1 MEQCIVEMTFSKIAY
16 RKQQLKY
23 VLVDWISAECIWLL
37 FLLFRWVVC
46 DGRIFAFGT
55 VLVPAFNFYRPL
67 ILFPLGSL
75 CVYYL
80 SGFYLR
86 PQPQHKRISQLVNS
100 TFVCALIISV
110 FSFFIIIIDD
120 KINDYTDYYISLLV
134 LFLIQFTVSLLFR
147 LCVVL
152 TDKYHWNKGK
162 NYEKTLIIGEE
173 EPSRIVAQKLHN
185 REQLLF
191 LNLHDVDSLPQKV
204 TSEQIERVI
213 IAVDSDTSKEA
224 LYQLINKIYPLQ
236 VAISFAPSAYD
247 ILVGAANVEDLE
259 ETPLVTLTDLS
270 MSDWQICVKRVSD
283 IVVSLLCLVLFSPV
297 YLCLAV
303 LIKLS
308 SPGPVIYKQERIG
321 LYGRPFYIWKFR
333 TMKNNAEQD
342 QPQLASP
349 NDARITPLG
358 HWLRKYRLDELP
370 QFWNVLRGDMSLV
383 GPRPE
388 RAYYIKQIM
397 QQAPYYCLLYK
408 IRPGLTSW
416 GPIRVGYTDTIEKM
430 IQRLNYDMAYMENM
444 SLLLDIKILF
454 YTIRVIVD
462 GKGQ

>member
-1 MEQCIVEMTFSKIAY
+1 MTSQKIIY

-23 VLVDWISAECIWLL
+23 VLVDWLSAECIWLL
-37 FLLFRWVVC
+37 FIIFRWVVR
-46 DGRIFAFGT
+46 DGRIFAMDT
-55 VLVPAFNFYRPL
+55 VLVPAFNFYLPW

-86 PQPQHKRISQLVNS
+86 PQPQFKRISRVVSS
-100 TFVCALIISV
+100 TLVCAVIISV

-120 KINDYTDYYISLLV
+120 VINDYTDYYISLLV
-134 LFLIQFTVSLLFR
+134 LFVIQFTVSLLFR

-152 TDKYHWNKGK
+152 ADKRHWNKGK
-162 NYEKTLIIGEE
+162 NYERTLVIGED
-173 EPSRIVAQKLHN
+173 EPSRTIAQKLHN
-185 REQLLF
+185 KEQLVF
-191 LNLHDVDSLPQKV
+191 LSLNDVESLPQIV
-204 TSEQIERVI
+204 SSESIERVI
-213 IAVDSDTSKEA
+213 IAIDSDTSKES
-224 LYQLINKIYPLQ
+224 LYQLINRIYPLQ
-236 VAISFAPSAYD
+236 VEISFAPSVYD
-247 ILVGAANVEDLE
+247 ILIGAANVKDLE
-259 ETPLVTLTDLS
+259 GAPLVTLTDLS
-270 MSDWQICVKRVSD
+270 MSDWQICVKRVTD

-297 YLCLAV
+297 YLCIAL
-303 LIKLS
+303 LIKVS

-321 LYGRPFYIWKFR
+321 LYGRPFFIWKFR
-333 TMKNNAEQD
+333 TMKNNAEQEL
-342 QPQLASP
+342 PQLASP
-349 NDARITPLG
+349 NDTRITPLG

-370 QFWNVLRGDMSLV
+370 QFWNVLRGDMSIV

-388 RAYYIKQIM
+388 RAYYIEQIM

-416 GPIRVGYTDTIEKM
+416 GPIRVGYTDTLEKM

-454 YTIRVIVD
+454 YTIRIIVD

>member
-1 MEQCIVEMTFSKIAY
+1 MTSQKLIY

-23 VLVDWISAECIWLL
+23 VLVDWLSAECIWLL
-37 FLLFRWVVC
+37 FILFRWVVR
-46 DGRIFAFGT
+46 DGRIFAMDT
-55 VLVPAFNFYRPL
+55 VLVPAFNFYLPW

-86 PQPQHKRISQLVNS
+86 PQPQHKRISRVVSS
-100 TFVCALIISV
+100 TLVCALIISV

-134 LFLIQFTVSLLFR
+134 LFALQFTVSLFFR

-152 TDKYHWNKGK
+152 ADKRHWNKGK
-162 NYEKTLIIGEE
+162 NYERTLVIGEE
-173 EPSRIVAQKLHN
+173 EPSRAIAQKLHN
-185 REQLLF
+185 EEQLVF
-191 LNLHDVDSLPQKV
+191 LSLHDVGLLPEKV
-204 TSEQIERVI
+204 SSEGIERVI

-236 VAISFAPSAYD
+236 VEISFAPSAYD
-247 ILVGAANVEDLE
+247 ILIGAANVEDLE
-259 ETPLVTLTDLS
+259 GAPLVTLTDLS
-270 MSDWQICVKRVSD
+270 MSDWQICVKRVTD
-283 IVVSLLCLVLFSPV
+283 IVISILCLVLLSPV

-321 LYGRPFYIWKFR
+321 LYGRPFFIWKFR
-333 TMKNNAEQD
+333 TMKNNAEQEM
-342 QPQLASP
+342 PQLSSP
-349 NDARITPLG
+349 NDTRITPVG

-370 QFWNVLRGDMSLV
+370 QFWNVLRGDMSIV

-388 RAYYIKQIM
+388 RAYYIEQIM

-416 GPIRVGYTDTIEKM
+416 GPIRVGYTDTLEKM

-444 SLLLDIKILF
+444 SLLLDMKILF

>member
-1 MEQCIVEMTFSKIAY
+1 MTSQKLIY

-23 VLVDWISAECIWLL
+23 VLVDWLSAECIWLL
-37 FLLFRWVVC
+37 FILFRWVVR
-46 DGRIFAFGT
+46 DGRIFAMDT
-55 VLVPAFNFYRPL
+55 VLVPAFNFYIPW

-86 PQPQHKRISQLVNS
+86 PQLQHKRISRVVSS
-100 TFVCALIISV
+100 TLVCALIISF

-134 LFLIQFTVSLLFR
+134 LFVLQFTVSLLFR

-152 TDKYHWNKGK
+152 ADKRHWNKGK
-162 NYEKTLIIGEE
+162 NYERTLIIGEE
-173 EPSRIVAQKLHN
+173 EPSRTIAQKLHN
-185 REQLLF
+185 EEQLVF
-191 LNLHDVDSLPQKV
+191 LSLHDVRLLPEKV
-204 TSEQIERVI
+204 SSEGIERVI
-213 IAVDSDTSKEA
+213 IAVDSDTSKKV

-236 VAISFAPSAYD
+236 VEISFTPSAYD
-247 ILVGAANVEDLE
+247 ILIGAAYVEDLE
-259 ETPLVTLTDLS
+259 GAPLVTLTDLS
-270 MSDWQICVKRVSD
+270 MSDWQICVKRVTD
-283 IVVSLLCLVLFSPV
+283 IIISILCLVLLSPV

-321 LYGRPFYIWKFR
+321 LYGRPFFIWKFR
-333 TMKNNAEQD
+333 TMKNNAEQEL
-342 QPQLASP
+342 PQLSSP
-349 NDARITPLG
+349 NDTRVTPIG

-370 QFWNVLRGDMSLV
+370 QFWNVLRGDMSIV

-388 RAYYIKQIM
+388 RAYYIEQIM

-416 GPIRVGYTDTIEKM
+416 GPIRVGYTDTLEKM

-444 SLLLDIKILF
+444 SLLLDMKILF
-454 YTIRVIVD
+454 YTIRVILD

>member
-1 MEQCIVEMTFSKIAY
+1 M
-16 RKQQLKY
+16 
-23 VLVDWISAECIWLL
+23 
-37 FLLFRWVVC
+37 
-46 DGRIFAFGT
+46 
-55 VLVPAFNFYRPL
+55 
-67 ILFPLGSL
+67 GSL

-86 PQPQHKRISQLVNS
+86 PQPQHKRISRVVSS
-100 TFVCALIISV
+100 TLVCALIISV

-134 LFLIQFTVSLLFR
+134 LFALQFTVSLFFR

-152 TDKYHWNKGK
+152 ADKRHWNKGK
-162 NYEKTLIIGEE
+162 NYERTLVIGEE
-173 EPSRIVAQKLHN
+173 EPSRAIAQKLHN
-185 REQLLF
+185 EEQLVF
-191 LNLHDVDSLPQKV
+191 LSLHDVGLLPEKV
-204 TSEQIERVI
+204 SSEGIERVI

-236 VAISFAPSAYD
+236 VEISFAPSAYD
-247 ILVGAANVEDLE
+247 ILIGAANVEDLE
-259 ETPLVTLTDLS
+259 GAPLVTLTDLS
-270 MSDWQICVKRVSD
+270 MSDWQICVKRVTD
-283 IVVSLLCLVLFSPV
+283 IVISILCLVLLSPV

-321 LYGRPFYIWKFR
+321 LYGRPFFIWKFR
-333 TMKNNAEQD
+333 TMKNNAEQEM
-342 QPQLASP
+342 PQLSSP
-349 NDARITPLG
+349 NDTRITPVG

-370 QFWNVLRGDMSLV
+370 QFWNVLRGDMSIV
-383 GPRPE
+383 GPRRNEPTISSKSCN
-388 RAYYIKQIM
+388 RHHTTACFTRSVRVS
-397 QQAPYYCLLYK
+397 PL
-408 IRPGLTSW
+408 R
-416 GPIRVGYTDTIEKM
+416 PIRVGYTDTLEKM

-444 SLLLDIKILF
+444 SLLLDMKILF

>member
-1 MEQCIVEMTFSKIAY
+1 MTSQKLIY

-23 VLVDWISAECIWLL
+23 VLVDWLSAECIWLL
-37 FLLFRWVVC
+37 FILFRWVVR
-46 DGRIFAFGT
+46 DGRIFAMDT
-55 VLVPAFNFYRPL
+55 VLVPAFNFYLPW

-86 PQPQHKRISQLVNS
+86 PQPQHKRISRVVSS
-100 TFVCALIISV
+100 TLVCALIISV

-134 LFLIQFTVSLLFR
+134 LFVLQFTVSLFFR

-152 TDKYHWNKGK
+152 ADKRHWNKGK
-162 NYEKTLIIGEE
+162 NYERTLIIGEE
-173 EPSRIVAQKLHN
+173 EPSRAIAQKLHN
-185 REQLLF
+185 EEQLVF
-191 LNLHDVDSLPQKV
+191 LSLHDVGLLPEKV
-204 TSEQIERVI
+204 SSEGIERVI

-236 VAISFAPSAYD
+236 VEISFAPSAYD
-247 ILVGAANVEDLE
+247 ILIGAANVEDLE
-259 ETPLVTLTDLS
+259 GAPLVTLTDLS
-270 MSDWQICVKRVSD
+270 MSDWQICVKRVTDMVIS
-283 IVVSLLCLVLFSPV
+283 ILCLVLLSPV

-321 LYGRPFYIWKFR
+321 LYGRPFFIWKFR
-333 TMKNNAEQD
+333 TMKNNAEQEL
-342 QPQLASP
+342 PQLSSP
-349 NDARITPLG
+349 NDTRITPVG

-370 QFWNVLRGDMSLV
+370 QFWNVLRGDMSIV

-388 RAYYIKQIM
+388 RAYYIEQIM

-416 GPIRVGYTDTIEKM
+416 GPIRVGYTDTLEKM

-444 SLLLDIKILF
+444 SLLLDMKILF

>member
-1 MEQCIVEMTFSKIAY
+1 MTSQKLIY

-23 VLVDWISAECIWLL
+23 VLVDWLSAECIWLL
-37 FLLFRWVVC
+37 FILFRWVVR
-46 DGRIFAFGT
+46 DGRIFAMDT
-55 VLVPAFNFYRPL
+55 VLVPAFNFYLPW

-86 PQPQHKRISQLVNS
+86 PQPQHKRISRVVSS
-100 TFVCALIISV
+100 TLVCALIISV

-134 LFLIQFTVSLLFR
+134 LFVLQFTVSLLFR

-152 TDKYHWNKGK
+152 ADKRHWNKGK
-162 NYEKTLIIGEE
+162 NYERTLIIGEE
-173 EPSRIVAQKLHN
+173 EPSRTIAQKLHN
-185 REQLLF
+185 EEQLVF
-191 LNLHDVDSLPQKV
+191 LSLHDVRLLPEKV
-204 TSEQIERVI
+204 SSEGIERVI
-213 IAVDSDTSKEA
+213 IAVDSDTSKKV

-236 VAISFAPSAYD
+236 VEISFTPSAYD
-247 ILVGAANVEDLE
+247 ILIGAAYVEDLE
-259 ETPLVTLTDLS
+259 GAPLVTLTDLS
-270 MSDWQICVKRVSD
+270 MSDWQICVKRVTD
-283 IVVSLLCLVLFSPV
+283 IVISILCLVLLSPV

-321 LYGRPFYIWKFR
+321 LYGRPFFIWKFR
-333 TMKNNAEQD
+333 TMKNNAEQEL
-342 QPQLASP
+342 PQLSSP
-349 NDARITPLG
+349 NDTRITPIG

-370 QFWNVLRGDMSLV
+370 QFWNVLRGDMSIV

-388 RAYYIKQIM
+388 RAYYIEQIM

-416 GPIRVGYTDTIEKM
+416 GPIRVGYTDTLEKM

-444 SLLLDIKILF
+444 SLLLDMKILF
-454 YTIRVIVD
+454 YTIRVILD

>member
-1 MEQCIVEMTFSKIAY
+1 MTSQKLIY

-23 VLVDWISAECIWLL
+23 VLVDWLSAECIWLL
-37 FLLFRWVVC
+37 FILFRWVVR
-46 DGRIFAFGT
+46 DGRIFAMDT
-55 VLVPAFNFYRPL
+55 VLVPAFNFYLPW

-86 PQPQHKRISQLVNS
+86 PQPQHKRISRVVSS
-100 TFVCALIISV
+100 TLVCALIISV

-134 LFLIQFTVSLLFR
+134 LFVLQFTVSLLFR

-152 TDKYHWNKGK
+152 ADKRHWNKGK
-162 NYEKTLIIGEE
+162 NYERTLIIGEE
-173 EPSRIVAQKLHN
+173 EPSRTIAQKLHN
-185 REQLLF
+185 EEQLVF
-191 LNLHDVDSLPQKV
+191 LSLHDVRLLPEKV
-204 TSEQIERVI
+204 SSEGIERVI
-213 IAVDSDTSKEA
+213 IAVDSDTSKKV

-236 VAISFAPSAYD
+236 VEISFTPSAYD
-247 ILVGAANVEDLE
+247 ILIGAAYVEDLE
-259 ETPLVTLTDLS
+259 GAPLVTLTDLS
-270 MSDWQICVKRVSD
+270 MSDWQICVKRVTD
-283 IVVSLLCLVLFSPV
+283 IVISILCLVLLSPV

-321 LYGRPFYIWKFR
+321 LYGRPFFIWKFR
-333 TMKNNAEQD
+333 TMKNNAEQEL
-342 QPQLASP
+342 PQLSSP
-349 NDARITPLG
+349 NDTRITSIG

-370 QFWNVLRGDMSLV
+370 QFWNVLRGDMSIV

-388 RAYYIKQIM
+388 RAYYIEQIM

-416 GPIRVGYTDTIEKM
+416 GPIRVGYTDTLEKM

-444 SLLLDIKILF
+444 SLLLDMKILF
-454 YTIRVIVD
+454 YTIRVILD